1 MTKFHTWQWLII
13 YIYAFRMA
21 NFTLKDANRRPVC
34 LRKKKLSNTGQQFSF
49 KTAHEYF
56 LGEKY
61 CINITAEQ
69 EKHGRGT
76 FFPFFFFQTKLF

>member
-1 MTKFHTWQWLII
+1 
-13 YIYAFRMA
+13 MA

-34 LRKKKLSNTGQQFSF
+34 LRKKILSNTGQQFSF
-49 KTAHEYF
+49 KTGHEYF

-69 EKHGRGT
+69 EKHRRGT
-76 FFPFFFFQTKLF
+76 FFPVFFFRQSYFD